1 MFLEAVHQLEVQLYM
16 KNIKLKVMAAIAA
29 CICVVGSSVAVIPAS
44 AASIRGD
51 INGDGKIDMTDA
63 VALNKFLSGRIT
75 VDDMTTLDMDG
86 DYLITPADA
95 TKLLRFLTG
104 QFD

>member
-1 MFLEAVHQLEVQLYM
+1 
-16 KNIKLKVMAAIAA
+16 
-29 CICVVGSSVAVIPAS
+29 
-44 AASIRGD
+44 
-51 INGDGKIDMTDA
+51 MTDA